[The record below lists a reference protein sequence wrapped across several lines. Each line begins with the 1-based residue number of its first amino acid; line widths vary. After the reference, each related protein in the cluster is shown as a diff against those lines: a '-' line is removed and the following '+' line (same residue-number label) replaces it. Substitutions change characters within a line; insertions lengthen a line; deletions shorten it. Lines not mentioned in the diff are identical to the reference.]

1 MKKLQEKN
9 RLHHSDD
16 KSKEEQLRQRE
27 NGFQL
32 YVNGA
37 HNISSRRPSSVCGK
51 RTARPCDLYPN
62 PPPILSNH
70 RTQWLSSNQIQIKT
84 DEGAVITDIH
94 GSSPSRNS
102 HITYR
107 LNVDQSWMPN
117 WWYSQ
122 MQSPLISSLSLEDIP
137 IENEQKRTYRLP
149 NIGG

>member
-1 MKKLQEKN
+1 MQEKN
-9 RLHHSDD
+9 RLLHSDD
-16 KSKEEQLRQRE
+16 KSKEEQLKQRE

-37 HNISSRRPSSVCGK
+37 HHISSRRPSSVCEK
-51 RTARPCDLYPN
+51 RTARPSNPYPN
-62 PPPILSNH
+62 PPPVLSNH
-70 RTQWLSSNQIQIKT
+70 RSQWFSPNQIQIKT
-84 DEGAVITDIH
+84 DDGAIMTDIH
-94 GSSPSRNS
+94 GLSPSRYS

-117 WWYSQ
+117 WCYSQ